1 VGGGSVCSGN
11 GFDDLCDGHDGAWD
25 ADRVG
30 DWTVPSVEAVGSWQE
45 SYDLL
50 SGEYRPGA
58 LSGDDLDRL
67 AASAYL
73 VGQEEASVKAWAR
86 AHAQHAA
93 RGDAPRA
100 ARSAFWLAFTLMN
113 RGEHAQAGGWFAR
126 VQRILAEHGG
136 DCPERG
142 YLLGMAGMERMGQG
156 DPSEALALFR
166 RSAEVSRRFGDI
178 DGLTLS
184 RLGEGQA
191 LLALGQPDE
200 GCALLDEAMVAVTS
214 DEPSPIVTGFVYC
227 AVIALC
233 HQIFDL
239 RRAAEWTSALSQWCA
254 SHPDL
259 VPYRGQ
265 CLVHRS
271 ELFQLQ
277 GAWGDAM
284 QEAQLACDRL
294 SAPPGQ
300 PALGAALYQLG
311 ELHRLRGEL
320 AKAEEAYRRGDAQGR
335 EPQPGLALLLLARG
349 RVEVALPAI
358 RRAVDQS
365 SDPGTRVRL
374 RAAHVEIALSAG
386 ALTEARAAAD
396 DLRALA
402 GRLGSPY
409 IHAVSDLANG
419 AVLLAEGDA
428 QAACRT
434 LSKALS
440 GLNHVNARHEATRAQ
455 VLLGLAY
462 RHFGDLATGELE
474 LQTARRTLQDLGAD
488 PDAARVD
495 ELLRTPAAG
504 GVTGLTPRELQVL
517 RLIAEGKTNDEIA
530 SALVVSRHTVRRHV
544 QNIFAKTG
552 VSSRSGA
559 TAYAF
564 RHGLT

>member
-1 VGGGSVCSGN
+1 
-11 GFDDLCDGHDGAWD
+11 
-25 ADRVG
+25 VG
-30 DWTVPSVEAVGSWQE
+30 DWTVPSAEAVGSWQE
-45 SYDLL
+45 TYDLL
-50 SGEYRPGA
+50 SGEDRQGE
-58 LSGDDLDRL
+58 LRGEDLDRL

-73 VGQEEASVKAWAR
+73 VGREEESVKAWAR
-86 AHAQHAA
+86 AYAEHAA

-113 RGEHAQAGGWFAR
+113 RGEHARAGGWFAR
-126 VQRILAEHGG
+126 VQRILAEPGG

-142 YLLGMAGMERMGQG
+142 YLLGMAGMERMAQG

-166 RSAEVSRRFGDI
+166 RSAEISRRFGDI

-191 LLALGQPDE
+191 LLALGRPDE
-200 GCALLDEAMVAVTS
+200 GCALLDEAMLAVTS

-233 HQIFDL
+233 QQIFDL
-239 RRAAEWTSALSQWCA
+239 RRAAEWTRALSEWCA

-284 QEAQLACDRL
+284 KEARLACDRL
-294 SAPPGQ
+294 SAPAGP
-300 PALGAALYQLG
+300 PALGAALYQRG

-320 AKAEEAYRRGDAQGR
+320 AEAEEAYRQANAHGR
-335 EPQPGLALLLLARG
+335 EPQPGLALLLLAQG
-349 RVEVALPAI
+349 RVDVALPAI
-358 RRAVDQS
+358 RRAADQS
-365 SDPGTRVRL
+365 SDPGTRARL
-374 RAAHVEIALSAG
+374 RAAHVEIALAAG
-386 ALTEARAAAD
+386 APADAHAAAD
-396 DLRALA
+396 DLRALT
-402 GRLGSPY
+402 GQLGSPY

-419 AVLLAEGDA
+419 GVFLADGDA

-434 LSKALS
+434 LSKALA
-440 GLNHVNARHEATRAQ
+440 GLNHLNARYEAARAQ

-488 PDAARVD
+488 PDVARVD
-495 ELLRTPAAG
+495 ELLGSSAAG
-504 GVTGLTPRELQVL
+504 GSGLTPRELQVL

-544 QNIFAKTG
+544 QNIFAKVG

-564 RHGLT
+564 RHRLA

>member
-1 VGGGSVCSGN
+1 
-11 GFDDLCDGHDGAWD
+11 
-25 ADRVG
+25 VG
-30 DWTVPSVEAVGSWQE
+30 DWTVPSAEAFGSWQE
-45 SYDLL
+45 TYDLL
-50 SGEYRPGA
+50 SSEDRPGA
-58 LSGDDLDRL
+58 LRGEDLDRL

-73 VGQEEASVKAWAR
+73 VGREEESVKAWAR
-86 AHAQHAA
+86 AHAEHAA

-113 RGEHAQAGGWFAR
+113 RGEHARAGGWFAR
-126 VQRILAEHGG
+126 VQRIVAELCG

-142 YLLGMAGMERMGQG
+142 YLLGMAGMERMAQG

-191 LLALGQPDE
+191 LLALGKRDE

-233 HQIFDL
+233 QQNFDL
-239 RRAAEWTSALSQWCA
+239 RRAAEWTRALSEWCA
-254 SHPDL
+254 SHADL

-277 GAWGDAM
+277 GAWGEAM
-284 QEAQLACDRL
+284 EEASLACDRL

-300 PALGAALYQLG
+300 PALGAAFYQRG
-311 ELHRLRGEL
+311 ELHRLRGEF
-320 AKAEEAYRRGDAQGR
+320 AEAEEAYSRANAHGR
-335 EPQPGLALLLLARG
+335 EPQPGLALLLLAQG
-349 RVEVALPAI
+349 RVDVALPAI

-365 SDPGTRVRL
+365 SDPGTRARL
-374 RAAHVEIALSAG
+374 RAAHVEIALAAG
-386 ALTEARAAAD
+386 ALTDAHAAVD
-396 DLRALA
+396 DLRALS
-402 GRLGSPY
+402 GQLGSPY
-409 IHAVSDLANG
+409 IHAVCDLANG
-419 AVLLAEGDA
+419 AVLLADGDA
-428 QAACRT
+428 QSACRT
-434 LSKALS
+434 LSKALA
-440 GLNHVNARHEATRAQ
+440 GLNHLNARYEAARAQ

-462 RHFGDLATGELE
+462 RLFGDLATGELE
-474 LQTARRTLQDLGAD
+474 LQTARRTLQDLGGD
-488 PDAARVD
+488 PDVARVD
-495 ELLRTPAAG
+495 ELLGSPAAG
-504 GVTGLTPRELQVL
+504 GLSGLTPRELQVL
-517 RLIAEGKTNDEIA
+517 RLIAEGRTNDEIA

-544 QNIFAKTG
+544 QNIFAKVG

-564 RHGLT
+564 RHGLA